1 MQLGVV
7 VVKEFRKMRVLVKTS
22 VTAALSLILGIGALS
37 SYAAPVTVVGG
48 NSTTIGGWQISP
60 DPGINL
66 NITGVNSSPA
76 LVIQSESATFNN
88 GGPLN
93 VTFKQISAD
102 AVATVDLQTAAIANS
117 TGADWSAYTFSL
129 NGSASFESVSD
140 VFVPPVGTGVNYNTV
155 SLNPQTTVKYTG
167 TQLNDAVSTW
177 GGTTSTDQLVIST
190 DPSTNSAVESTFV
203 LDQAPTVNEVRA
215 PLAVW
220 QSLTGLAFVIFITML
235 RPPKPISIA

>member
-22 VTAALSLILGIGALS
+22 VTAALSLILGAGALS
-37 SYAAPVTVVGG
+37 HAASVAVVGG

-66 NITGVNSSPA
+66 NITGVNSSDA

-88 GGPLN
+88 AGPLN

-102 AVATVDLQTAAIANS
+102 AVATVDLQTATITNS
-117 TGADWSAYTFSL
+117 TGAEWSAYTFSL
-129 NGSASFESVSD
+129 TGSASFESVSNI
-140 VFVPPVGTGVNYNTV
+140 FIPPLGTGVNYNTV

-167 TQLNDAVSTW
+167 SQLNDAVSSW
-177 GGTTSTDQLVIST
+177 GGTTSTDQLVISAE
-190 DPSTNSAVESTFV
+190 PSTSSAVESTFV

-220 QSLTGLAFVIFITML
+220 QSLTGLVFVIFITMI
-235 RPPKPISIA
+235 RPPKPVSIT